1 MHGLAAPVFAVLT
14 GLGILVSAP
23 AGARELSIIA
33 SELPP
38 MFTRNGSGHEAD
50 IVRETLAA
58 CGHSVKFTVVPS
70 SRNWSEFKR
79 GAYDAVT
86 TVPPDM
92 DLGGQKSAVYIRYQN
107 GASVLASS
115 GLTVKSLSDLVGR
128 RVITFASA
136 RKILPGLHNA
146 AESFADYRE
155 NAGQLIHSKL
165 LFAARVD
172 VVLGDGLIFA
182 EYNRQLRE
190 RAKAGESLPFNPH
203 QSTIFT
209 AIFPPTSYVMV
220 FKDGGV
226 RDDFNH
232 CFQQLS
238 ESGRIAA
245 ILKKAVE
252 PYRDALGA
260 QYLPPSS
267 LRH

>member
-1 MHGLAAPVFAVLT
+1 MRGLATPVFAVLT
-14 GLGILVSAP
+14 GLGILVSAS
-23 AGARELSIIA
+23 ADARELSIVA

-38 MFTRNGSGHEAD
+38 MFTKNGSGHEAD

-58 CGHSVKFTVVPS
+58 CGHSVKFTVVPFI
-70 SRNWSEFKR
+70 RNLTEFKK
-79 GAYDAVT
+79 GAYDAVA
-86 TVPPDM
+86 TVPSDI
-92 DLGGQKSAVYIRYQN
+92 DLGGQKSAVYFQYQN

-115 GLTVKSLSDLVGR
+115 GITINSLSDLAGK
-128 RVITFASA
+128 RVISFANA
-136 RKILPGLHNA
+136 RKILPGLHEA
-146 AESFADYRE
+146 AGSFADYRE

-190 RAKAGESLPFNPH
+190 RAKGGEGLPFNPH
-203 QSTIFT
+203 QNTIFT

-220 FKDGGV
+220 FKDGAV

-245 ILKKAVE
+245 ILKEAVE
-252 PYRDALGA
+252 PYRDTLGA